1 MATKF
6 TKESFLQLWKDEL
19 LPSIHKKI
27 QEELKP
33 ILKDINDV
41 KGKCDEIEKSQKF
54 LADQYDSIM
63 TLLQTTKKQISGLEQ
78 SMNQNKTKIDQLEK
92 LSNDQNAIIDDLQQ
106 YIRRDCIEVTG
117 VPLSPDVNAKQ
128 IIVEIGQ
135 LMGMELTE
143 HHVSIAHPL
152 PATKNIKNRLIAKF
166 VHRDVK
172 DEFYKKRKMIA
183 AKTTKDLPSAARNGP
198 INQKIYINESLTANR
213 RKLFGIMNAF
223 KKEHHYK
230 YLWTVN
236 GKILL
241 RESDSS
247 KIHGFTRLDEF
258 NNFVKNQ

>member
-63 TLLQTTKKQISGLEQ
+63 ILLQTTKKQISGLKQ
-78 SMNQNKTKIDQLEK
+78 STNQNKAKIDQLEK
-92 LSNDQNAIIDDLQQ
+92 LSNDQNAIIDELQQ

-117 VPLSPDVNAKQ
+117 VPLTPDVNAKQ

-143 HHVSIAHPL
+143 HHVSTTHPL
-152 PATKNIKNRLIAKF
+152 PATKNIKNRLIVKF

-183 AKTTKDLPSAARNGP
+183 AKTTKDLPSACCS
-198 INQKIYINESLTANR
+198 EWL
-213 RKLFGIMNAF
+213 
-223 KKEHHYK
+223 
-230 YLWTVN
+230 YLS
-236 GKILL
+236 
-241 RESDSS
+241 EDSY
-247 KIHGFTRLDEF
+247 
-258 NNFVKNQ
+258 